1 MDAAPPLEP
10 TSPGARRRYAC
21 SPADSHSSVTQAAAA
36 QSLGRRSWEAA
47 GSAGHK
53 EGGIA
58 DRARKHP
65 FRWYLLAG
73 AAAVAAAAV
82 AFRWREIG
90 FEWGEFA
97 AVLGGVHWGWVA
109 AGAAFAL
116 STYLGRALRWQ
127 VLIRGVKKDASLWRL
142 TVATAIGFTA
152 IVLFGRAGEM
162 VRPYLIAVKEKVSF
176 SSQVAAWVIE
186 RFYDL
191 LTALLIFGIA
201 LSRVEGSGIAVGPRL
216 SWILQT
222 GGWLAGLAGL
232 AVLVIL
238 ALFHRYAE
246 AMEKRLL
253 EALAFLP
260 GERHGKVAS
269 IVGAFRHGVV
279 SSQRPGTVVE
289 LAFYSLFEW
298 ALIIAAYYCLCLA
311 FPPTQNFR
319 LQDVVIFVGFVA
331 FGAVVQIPGVG
342 GGIQVASML
351 VLTELFG
358 LSLEAAGGLALLIW
372 AVTLVGVVPF
382 GLLLAFHEGINW
394 HKLRRIEEEV
404 RQ

>member
-1 MDAAPPLEP
+1 MPV
-10 TSPGARRRYAC
+10 RRPILILA
-21 SPADSHSSVTQAAAA
+21 
-36 QSLGRRSWEAA
+36 LRRLRPRLVCRPQPRAAA
-47 GSAGHK
+47 GSTGHE
-53 EGGIA
+53 EGGIG
-58 DRARKHP
+58 DRRRRHP
-65 FRWYLLAG
+65 FHWYLLV
-73 AAAVAAAAV
+73 AAAVAAGVWIAT
-82 AFRWREIG
+82 RWREIG
-90 FEWGEFA
+90 FEWAEFA

-109 AGAAFAL
+109 AGAGFAL
-116 STYLGRALRWQ
+116 TTYLGRALRWQ
-127 VLIRGVKKDASLWRL
+127 VLIRGVKRETSLWRL

-162 VRPYLIAVKEKVSF
+162 VRPYLIAVKEGVSF
-176 SSQVAAWVIE
+176 SSQVAAWLIE

-201 LSRVEGSGIAVGPRL
+201 LSRMESSGITVGPRL
-216 SWILQT
+216 SWVLQT

-238 ALFHRYAE
+238 VLFHRYAE
-246 AMEKRLL
+246 AMERRLL

-260 GERHGKVAS
+260 GERHRKVAS
-269 IVGAFRHGVV
+269 VVGAFRSGVT
-279 SSQRPGTVVE
+279 SSQRAGTVLE

-298 ALIIAAYYCLCLA
+298 ALIIASYYCLCLA
-311 FPPTQNFR
+311 FPATRDFR

-342 GGIQVASML
+342 GGIQVVSIL

-372 AVTLVGVVPF
+372 GVTLVAIVPF
-382 GLLLAFHEGINW
+382 GLLLAFHEGVNW
-394 HKLRRIEEEV
+394 RKLRRIEEEV
-404 RQ
+404 PQ